1 MQSNSS
7 NSEFWLDKVATLIE
21 SLPYMKQYSGLS
33 VVIKFGGHAM
43 GEQAFIE
50 AFSSDIVLLRQ
61 VGAKPVV
68 VHGGGPQIGSMLERL
83 KMESNFIDGLRVT
96 DQQTISIVEMVLAG
110 AINKSLVA
118 SIASS
123 GGMAVGI
130 SGKDGNLIKAKKLAH
145 KTRDSDSAIENL
157 VDLGYVGIPQK
168 VDTQVLD
175 ALIGSGMIPV
185 VAPLGLGVDGKTYKI
200 TGDTSD
206 EEKQAKKESMFSDI
220 IDDMLAEEV
229 NVEEAEVIMAAR
241 ALADDVQD
249 MIARLGKMVN
259 EDLPAIQDQMRA
271 ELGAEVA
278 ASFQDSMVSAVD
290 GHLAQTKA
298 TKQSMDDAIGMLSGE
313 APMDSG
319 MMADEPMPMD
329 EPVDNMDAE
338 VDAMAEPDAMDVND
352 PAAAGPEEE
361 PLGRAP
367 VDAPEGV

>member
-1 MQSNSS
+1 MQSNSA
-7 NSEFWLDKVATLIE
+7 NSEVWLDKVATLIE

-168 VDTQVLD
+168 VDTKVLD

-185 VAPLGLGVDGKTYKI
+185 VAPLGLGVDGKTYNI
-200 TGDTSD
+200 NADT
-206 EEKQAKKESMFSDI
+206 
-220 IDDMLAEEV
+220 
-229 NVEEAEVIMAAR
+229 AAGS
-241 ALADDVQD
+241 
-249 MIARLGKMVN
+249 IAS
-259 EDLPAIQDQMRA
+259 A
-271 ELGAEVA
+271 LGASRLIMLTDVEGVLDASGKLIPRLSIGQARQLISSGVINGGMIPKVETCIEAVNSGAGA
-278 ASFQDSMVSAVD
+278 AVIVD
-290 GHLAQTKA
+290 GR
-298 TKQSMDDAIGMLSGE
+298 KQHAVLVELFTEHGIGTLIH
-313 APMDSG
+313 
-319 MMADEPMPMD
+319 ADK
-329 EPVDNMDAE
+329 
-338 VDAMAEPDAMDVND
+338 
-352 PAAAGPEEE
+352 
-361 PLGRAP
+361 
-367 VDAPEGV
+367 